1 MTMHT
6 WPDRLTGMQR
16 RVARTAVDHP
26 PVLAWHPSSV
36 MDAVVADG
44 WPVLRR
50 GLAAVLAQCGVTVTR
65 ETGTASEAVGALH
78 APAATVVVV
87 GTVPDMGLGTAV
99 QRLRADR
106 PHVRVIAMVE
116 GDVRAG
122 ALAAL
127 DAGADAVV
135 ARGGTDADLREA
147 VMRVGAGH
155 RFVAPQVLADAFAT
169 TPPAAASTPFTPREA
184 DVLRLLVEGRSNR
197 EIASALF
204 VGEATIKT
212 HLRNIYA
219 KLGVANRVQAINA
232 VLEL

>member
-1 MTMHT
+1 MTMHA
-6 WPDRLTGMQR
+6 WLDRAIPKR
-16 RVARTAVDHP
+16 ASIARTAVIRP
-26 PVLAWHPSSV
+26 PVLTWHASSV

-50 GLAAVLAQCGVTVTR
+50 GLAAVLAQCGVAVTR
-65 ETGTASEAVGALH
+65 ETDTATEAVGAVD
-78 APAATVVVV
+78 ADGATVVVV
-87 GTVPDMGLGTAV
+87 GTVPDMGLDVAV

-116 GDVRAG
+116 GDVRTA

-135 ARGGTDADLREA
+135 ARGGNDGDLREA
-147 VMRVGAGH
+147 VMRVGAGQ
-155 RFVAPQVLADAFAT
+155 RFVAPQVLADAFAAV
-169 TPPAAASTPFTPREA
+169 PPAAVSTPFTPREA

-197 EIASALF
+197 EIAAALF

-219 KLGVANRVQAINA
+219 KLGVSNRVQAVSA
-232 VLEL
+232 VLEP